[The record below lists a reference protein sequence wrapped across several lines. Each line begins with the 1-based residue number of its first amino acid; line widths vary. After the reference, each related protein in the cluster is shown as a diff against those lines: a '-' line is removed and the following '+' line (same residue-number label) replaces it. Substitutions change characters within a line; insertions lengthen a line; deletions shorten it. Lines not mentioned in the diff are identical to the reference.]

1 MNRAWMAV
9 TAAALVASCGK
20 TEQEQVKSAASAAPV
35 AVTVTQA
42 ASRDWPNVYEA
53 VGTVRAR
60 TSSTIS
66 SRMMGYVREVRVRL
80 GDQVTAGQV
89 LVTLDSQDLDAQI
102 RQAEAGLAEALS
114 VQPEI
119 ESGVAAAKAQLDLA
133 QTTFARMQDLF
144 NKKSISNQE
153 FDEASG
159 RLKVAEANHN
169 MAQAKRAQLT
179 AKVQQAEQ
187 AVRSTQIT
195 QSYNTVVAPFAGTVT
210 EKTVEPGILATPGA
224 PLMTIEQAGALR
236 LEASVEESRLSVVR
250 VGQTVE
256 VAVDAIDGTLSG
268 RVSEIV
274 PSVDAASRTFIAKID
289 LPQRPQLRVGQFG
302 RARFSLGRRPV
313 LTIPPAAIASRG
325 QLQMVFTVDDGVA
338 HTRMITTGATSGEE
352 IEVLSGLTAGEIVV
366 SPAPPSLT
374 DGARVEV
381 RP

>member
-9 TAAALVASCGK
+9 AAAALLTGCGTK
-20 TEQEQVKSAASAAPV
+20 EPERTQSAQAAPV

-42 ASRDWPNVYEA
+42 ASREWPNVYEA

-60 TSSTIS
+60 TSSVIS

-89 LVTLDSQDLDAQI
+89 LVTLESQDLDAQI
-102 RQAEAGLAEALS
+102 RQAEAAAAEARS

-119 ESGVAAAKAQLDLA
+119 ESGVAVAKAQLDLA

-159 RLKVAEANHN
+159 RMKVAEANHN
-169 MAQAKRAQLT
+169 MAQAKRTQLT
-179 AKVQQAEQ
+179 AKIQQAEQ
-187 AVRSTQIT
+187 AVRSAQIS
-195 QSYNTVVAPFAGTVT
+195 QSYNTIVAPFAGTVT
-210 EKTVEPGILATPGA
+210 EKPVEAGILATPGA
-224 PLMTIEQAGALR
+224 SLMTIEQAGALR
-236 LEASVEESRLSVVR
+236 LEASVEESRLPVVR

-274 PSVDAASRTFIAKID
+274 PSVDPASRTFIAKID
-289 LPQRPQLRVGQFG
+289 LPLRPQLRVGQFG
-302 RARFSLGRRPV
+302 RARFPLGRRQV
-313 LTIPPAAIASRG
+313 LTIPTAAVTSRG
-325 QLQMVFTVDDGVA
+325 QLQMVYSVDAGVA
-338 HTRMITTGATSGEE
+338 HTRMITTGASSGNE
-352 IEVLSGLTAGEIVV
+352 IEVLSGLSAGETVV
-366 SPAPPSLT
+366 SRSPSSLT
-374 DGARVEV
+374 DGARIEV
-381 RP
+381 RQ